1 MLLGKLLGRL
11 GYEVVY
17 GCNGWEAVDVFQRT
31 LAAEQEERE
40 RLFCVLMV
48 RPQWVSHSR
57 RPSSVPAAR
66 SGAAQL
72 ISCAR
77 SVCRARLF
85 QRALLAVSRSHRAAA
100 VPRNISQHPCQGLQA
115 ERQHIG

>member
-1 MLLGKLLGRL
+1 MSDISMYRLSRRLNRLLLGKLLGRL

-48 RPQWVSHSR
+48 RP
-57 RPSSVPAAR
+57 
-66 SGAAQL
+66 
-72 ISCAR
+72 
-77 SVCRARLF
+77 
-85 QRALLAVSRSHRAAA
+85 HRAAA
-100 VPRNISQHPCQGLQA
+100 VRRTVS
-115 ERQHIG
+115 